1 MYFNPHSYLQVS
13 HININNYI
21 FCSGSFAVLRNI
33 SLMLYCLQSYSLQL
47 HEQEFIVIKI
57 VYCFFFPFGQWRHM
71 YGSKTFSFSIRV
83 QWGGESQRNNC
94 VCNIVTPSPPTPS
107 LNPRTMMLP
116 YIIAKPV
123 SDPPSPSV

>member
-33 SLMLYCLQSYSLQL
+33 SLMLYCLQSYSLQI

-57 VYCFFFPFGQWRHM
+57 VYCFFFLL
-71 YGSKTFSFSIRV
+71 GSGGTCTDQKLLVFQLGCSGVGRVREIIVFASINLKQFNRKSYLKGRWYVLCDKILTF
-83 QWGGESQRNNC
+83 
-94 VCNIVTPSPPTPS
+94 
-107 LNPRTMMLP
+107 M
-116 YIIAKPV
+116 
-123 SDPPSPSV
+123 

>member
-57 VYCFFFPFGQWRHM
+57 VYCFFSLLVSGGTCTDQKVLVFQLGCSGVGRVREIIVFASMRTYYPITTDTLPQSAHDDVAI
-71 YGSKTFSFSIRV
+71 YNSKAS
-83 QWGGESQRNNC
+83 E
-94 VCNIVTPSPPTPS
+94 
-107 LNPRTMMLP
+107 
-116 YIIAKPV
+116 
-123 SDPPSPSV
+123 

>member
-71 YGSKTFSFSIRV
+71 HGSKSFSFSIRV

-94 VCNIVTPSPPTPS
+94 VCKYENI
-107 LNPRTMMLP
+107 LP
-116 YIIAKPV
+116 ITTDTLPQSAHDDVAIYNSKA
-123 SDPPSPSV
+123 SE